1 MKYSLTLLLQ
11 FLFVIPFHVL
21 LSITVLNVV
30 PRASGSYHVERA
42 ILPSG
47 EYDWVVHSAPIDSL
61 VTLMSLRV
69 AEILYDRMCYS
80 SDFTLFSCYSHCRAT

>member
-1 MKYSLTLLLQ
+1 M
-11 FLFVIPFHVL
+11 
-21 LSITVLNVV
+21 

-69 AEILYDRMCYS
+69 AEILYDRMYS
-80 SDFTLFSCYSHCRAT
+80 ILYSLVWIAFRLHDRTPQNIITLLVFTCLCD

>member
-1 MKYSLTLLLQ
+1 MD
-11 FLFVIPFHVL
+11 
-21 LSITVLNVV
+21 
-30 PRASGSYHVERA
+30 RA

-69 AEILYDRMCYS
+69 AEILYDRTFNS
-80 SDFTLFSCYSHCRAT
+80 SDSPLFLCSLQHRATQNLITLLVFACFSD